1 MLALSTKTQE
11 DTVVAR
17 EAPEPAPLTPEQQE
31 RRRAFFRK
39 HWTEGVAFN
48 ATLGVSVLRWDAEA
62 VELEI
67 PYSDALSA
75 HVGFFHGGVLSALI
89 DTAGA
94 GAVMAGHDFNLG
106 SRLSTIS
113 LSVNYLSAASG
124 NTVVAS
130 ARCTRRGRTTHY
142 ASVDVRTD
150 DGKLVAQGI
159 GAYLVAG
166 EREWLPE

>member
-1 MLALSTKTQE
+1 VTREESEREPLS
-11 DTVVAR
+11 
-17 EAPEPAPLTPEQQE
+17 PEQQE
-31 RRRAFFRK
+31 RRRAFFQK
-39 HWTEGVAFN
+39 HWTEGLAFN
-48 ATLGVSVLRWDAEA
+48 ATMGVSVVRWDPEV

-75 HVGFFHGGVLSALI
+75 LEGIFHGGVLSALI

-124 NTVVAS
+124 SKVVAS

-159 GAYLVAG
+159 GAYLISD
-166 EREWLPE
+166 ERGGLPR

>member
-1 MLALSTKTQE
+1 MT
-11 DTVVAR
+11 R
-17 EAPEPAPLTPEQQE
+17 EEPEHVLLTPEQQE

-48 ATLGVSVLRWDAEA
+48 ATMGVSVLRWDPEA

-67 PYSDALSA
+67 AYSDAMSA
-75 HVGFFHGGVLSALI
+75 HEGIFHGGVLAALI

-124 NTVVAS
+124 KKLVAS

-142 ASVDVRTD
+142 ASIDVRSD
-150 DGKLVAQGI
+150 DGKLVAHGI

-166 EREWLPE
+166 ERRGLPD

>member
-1 MLALSTKTQE
+1 VTQE
-11 DTVVAR
+11 
-17 EAPEPAPLTPEQQE
+17 EPERAPLTPEQQE
-31 RRRAFFRK
+31 RRRAFFRE
-39 HWTEGVAFN
+39 HWTQGVAFN
-48 ATLGVSVLRWDAEA
+48 VTMGVSVVRWGPDA

-75 HVGFFHGGVLSALI
+75 HEGIFHGGVLSALI

-94 GAVMAGHDFNLG
+94 AAVMAGHDYNLG

-124 NTVVAS
+124 EKIVAS
-130 ARCTRRGRTTHY
+130 ARCARRGKTTHY

-166 EREWLPE
+166 ERRGLPE